1 MLTVSTQTDTEYD
14 MVISGTVAGLLKVR
28 RSTVDDLA
36 ACTGITRATLYRKL
50 RDGRWN
56 ANETGVIA
64 DRFGVDVADLYH
76 GHITAGPPLRPVTH
90 EYQAVRPLYDL
101 AA

>member
-1 MLTVSTQTDTEYD
+1 
-14 MVISGTVAGLLKVR
+14 MVISGTIAGLLKVR
-28 RSTVDDLA
+28 RSTVDQLA

-56 ANETGVIA
+56 ANETGAIA

-76 GHITAGPPLRPVTH
+76 GHISPGPSLGPVTH
-90 EYQAVRPLYDL
+90 EYQTVRSDYML

>member
-1 MLTVSTQTDTEYD
+1 MLTVRADTITDYD
-14 MVISGTVAGLLKVR
+14 MVISGTIAGLLKVR
-28 RSTVDDLA
+28 RSTVDQLA

-56 ANETGVIA
+56 ANETGTIA
-64 DRFGVDVADLYH
+64 DQFGVDVADLYH
-76 GHITAGPPLRPVTH
+76 GHITPGPALGTVTR
-90 EYQAVRPLYDL
+90 EYRTVRSDYCL

>member
-1 MLTVSTQTDTEYD
+1 MLTVSTDTIVSYD
-14 MVISGTVAGLLKVR
+14 MVISGTIAGLLKVR

-50 RDGRWN
+50 RDGKWN

-64 DRFGVDVADLYH
+64 DQFGVDVADLYH
-76 GHITAGPPLRPVTH
+76 GHITPGAPLAPVTH
-90 EYQAVRPLYDL
+90 GYVAGRPLYAL

>member
-1 MLTVSTQTDTEYD
+1 MKLWDQPSNMLTVSTQTDTEYD

-36 ACTGITRATLYRKL
+36 ACTGITRATLSRY
-50 RDGRWN
+50 
-56 ANETGVIA
+56 T
-64 DRFGVDVADLYH
+64 
-76 GHITAGPPLRPVTH
+76 
-90 EYQAVRPLYDL
+90 L